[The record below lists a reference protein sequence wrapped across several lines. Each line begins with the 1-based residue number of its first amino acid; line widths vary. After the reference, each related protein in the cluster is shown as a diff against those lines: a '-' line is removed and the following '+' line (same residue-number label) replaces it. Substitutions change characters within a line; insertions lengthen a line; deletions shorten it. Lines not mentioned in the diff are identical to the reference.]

1 MEIKRDYYLNKL
13 IERKSNGLIK
23 IITGIRRCGK
33 SYLLN
38 NIFFNYLLSKG
49 VKESHI
55 IAVALDDV
63 ENENLRNPKALS
75 QYVKNKIVDDKMHY
89 ILLDEIQLVDN
100 FVSVLN
106 GFLRINNVD
115 TYVTGSNSKFL
126 SSDIVTEFRG
136 RGDEIR
142 VYPLSFSEFSSVYE
156 EKTEA
161 WNDYYTYGGLPLI
174 LLQNSDEAKM
184 DYLSSQAKNVYL
196 NDVIERNNVQN
207 TDELTSLVEIISSSI
222 GSLTNP
228 TKLSNTFKSKMN
240 STITDKTIRNY
251 LEHLEEAFLI
261 EKSNRYDVKGKKYID
276 TPLKYYF
283 TDVGIRNSL
292 LNFRQQEENH
302 IMENII
308 YLELK
313 RRGFNVDVGVVE
325 VREKNGESSISRKQ
339 LEIDFIANKG
349 NNKIYIQ
356 SALHMPTKEKAEQ
369 EQRSL
374 LKVND
379 SFKKIIIVKDDI
391 KRKRD
396 ENGIITMGVFDFLLD
411 ASSLDY

>member
-13 IERKSNGLIK
+13 IEREANGLIK
-23 IITGIRRCGK
+23 VITGIRRCGK

-38 NIFFNYLLSKG
+38 NIFYNYLLSKG

-55 IAVALDDV
+55 IEVALDDI
-63 ENENLRNPKALS
+63 ENENLLNPKELNK
-75 QYVKNKIVDDKMHY
+75 YVKSKIVDEKMHY
-89 ILLDEIQLVDN
+89 ILLDEIQMVDN

-106 GFLRINNVD
+106 GFLRITNVD

-142 VYPLSFSEFSSVYE
+142 VYPLSFSEFNSVYE
-156 EKTEA
+156 DKASA

-184 DYLSSQAKNVYL
+184 DYLISQAKNVYL

-207 TDELTSLVEIISSSI
+207 KEELASLVEIISSSI

-240 STITDKTIRNY
+240 SSITDKTIRNY
-251 LEHLEEAFLI
+251 LDYLEEAFLI

-308 YLELK
+308 YIELR
-313 RRGFNVDVGVVE
+313 RRGFSVDVGVVE
-325 VREKNGESSISRKQ
+325 VREKSGADTTSRKQ

-356 SALHMPTKEKAEQ
+356 SALHVPTKEKAEQ

-379 SFKKIIIVKDDI
+379 SFKKMIIVKDDI

-411 ASSLDY
+411 FNCLD